1 MAEPFLVVAV
11 SFPPPFCEAYSRR
24 GGGMAYPLGV
34 GRQYMEITSARIRQA
49 MLSNGV
55 YVRQG
60 VTVTAEVFPPD
71 KRKRD
76 PDSLSHIL
84 TDCLWLTGWQVP
96 AVTVDIRQP
105 RPRPG
110 GCVLMFWE

>member
-1 MAEPFLVVAV
+1 MA
-11 SFPPPFCEAYSRR
+11 
-24 GGGMAYPLGV
+24 
-34 GRQYMEITSARIRQA
+34 ITAARIRQA

-55 YVRQG
+55 SVRQG
-60 VTVTAEVFPPD
+60 VTVTAEAYPPD

-84 TDCLWLTGWQVP
+84 TDSIRQTGWQVDT
-96 AVTVDIRQP
+96 VIVDIRQP
-105 RPRPG
+105 KPRPG